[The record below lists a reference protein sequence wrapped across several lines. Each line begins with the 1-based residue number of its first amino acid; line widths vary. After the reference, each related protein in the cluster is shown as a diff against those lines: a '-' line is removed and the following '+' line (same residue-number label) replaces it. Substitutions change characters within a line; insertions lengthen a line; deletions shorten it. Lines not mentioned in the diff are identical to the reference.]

1 LISSQQEVML
11 ILRLRNTKKSCSL
24 ELMKV
29 LSSVIDVRK
38 GIEMKYIESL
48 ARKTGAD
55 IHEEMLGLEMEER
68 EADFEQ
74 VKRTFEKEKVQLKKA
89 IALGEVE
96 VAVGDMRI
104 TDLVILYKKLT
115 SVDGTLGIIKEMQG
129 KFFAELK
136 GQPSSGK

>member
-1 LISSQQEVML
+1 
-11 ILRLRNTKKSCSL
+11 
-24 ELMKV
+24 MKV

-38 GIEMKYIESL
+38 GIEMRYIESL